1 MKKNFVLDTN
11 VMLHDP
17 QALESFEENVVVVP
31 IYAIEEIDRFK
42 KDLSDLGRN
51 ARAAARLID
60 HYRELGN
67 LEPGV
72 PLACGGLLRVVSS
85 VKNVNHALDKHTA
98 DNMILSVAL
107 EVQAASPG
115 VETIMVTKDTNLR
128 IRANAVGLQA
138 DDFMTTK
145 VDIDDLYPGATE
157 ITIDGAAFEALF
169 EDGEA
174 PIDFIDGTPAVKVTN
189 GKPNGEAAPSAIDRT
204 EAEDDDRPEL
214 YPNEYLLLRN
224 EDKPQQTALSR
235 LFIEDRVARPL
246 RRVAEGVWGVKPRNK
261 EQHFALDALMDEK
274 IQLVTLLGKA
284 GTGKT
289 LLAIAAGLQLT
300 ADEEVYRK
308 MLVARP
314 IFPLGRDIGYLP
326 GDVGEKLNPWMQPIH
341 DNIAYLMELH
351 RIRTGRH
358 IGTVNDLIQQ
368 GVLGLEP
375 LTFIRGRS
383 LPSQYMLVDEAQNL
397 TPHEVKTILTRA
409 GDGTKVVLTGDPYQI
424 DNPYVDAE
432 SNGLTYTINRFK
444 GQPLAATITLHKG
457 ERSEL
462 AELAANLL

>member
-11 VMLHDP
+11 VLLHDP
-17 QALESFEENVVVVP
+17 QALESFEENTVVVP
-31 IYAIEEIDRFK
+31 IYVVEEIDRFK
-42 KDLSDLGRN
+42 KELSDRGRN

-67 LEPGV
+67 LGPGV
-72 PLACGGLLRVVSS
+72 PLDCGGLLRVISS
-85 VKNVNHALDKHTA
+85 VKNVIHALDKTTA

-107 EVQAASPG
+107 EVQAASPD

-128 IRANAVGLQA
+128 IRANAVGLKA

-157 ITIDGAAFEALF
+157 ITIPGESFEAFF
-169 EDGEA
+169 EDGET
-174 PIDFIDGTPAVKVTN
+174 PIDFKDGHVWSTKN
-189 GKPNGEAAPSAIDRT
+189 GNGAE
-204 EAEDDDRPEL
+204 EEDDDRPAL

-224 EDKPQQTALSR
+224 GAKPQQTALGR
-235 LFIEDRVARPL
+235 LHHEERLARPL
-246 RRVAEGVWGVKPRNK
+246 RRVGDGVWGVKPRNK
-261 EQHFALDALMDEK
+261 EQHFALDALLDENIK
-274 IQLVTLLGKA
+274 LVTLLGKA

-358 IGTVNDLIQQ
+358 IGTVSELINQ

-409 GDGTKVVLTGDPYQI
+409 GDGTKVILTGDPYQI

-444 GQPLAATITLHKG
+444 GQPLSATITLHKG
-457 ERSEL
+457 ERSQL

>member
-1 MKKNFVLDTN
+1 MKKNYVLDTN
-11 VMLHDP
+11 VLLHDP
-17 QALESFEENVVVVP
+17 QALESFEDNVVVVP
-31 IYAIEEIDRFK
+31 IYAIEEIDNFK
-42 KDLSDLGRN
+42 KELSDRGRN
-51 ARAAARLID
+51 AREAARLID
-60 HYRELGN
+60 HYRELGS

-72 PLACGGLLRVVSS
+72 PLDCGGLLRVVSS
-85 VKNVNHALDKHTA
+85 VKYVHQALDKHTA
-98 DNMILSVAL
+98 DNLILSVAL

-128 IRANAVGLQA
+128 IRANAVGLKA

-145 VDIDDLYPGATE
+145 VDIDDLYPGAIE
-157 ITIDGAAFEALF
+157 ITVPGEDFEALF
-169 EDGEA
+169 ETGEA
-174 PIDFIDGTPAVKVTN
+174 PIDFRDGRPGAKTN
-189 GKPNGEAAPSAIDRT
+189 GSALPD
-204 EAEDDDRPEL
+204 EEDDRPEL

-224 EDKPQQTALSR
+224 AEKPQQTALAR
-235 LFIEDRVARPL
+235 LHIEDRVARPV
-246 RRVAEGVWGVKPRNK
+246 RRVADGVWGVKPRNK
-261 EQHFALDALMDEK
+261 EQHFALDALLDDK

-289 LLAIAAGLQLT
+289 LLAIAAGLQMT

-444 GQPLAATITLHKG
+444 GQSLAATITLHKG
-457 ERSEL
+457 ERSAL